1 MTLRGRKNH
10 YNIKILSG
18 YGVSVSLK
26 ENKITLKDGLDPFSD
41 AQQKEEWFIGNM
53 PYEKIVITGKG
64 YLSTEAISL
73 LCTHNR
79 NLIIVDSHGKPTC
92 MINGVMNSTTA
103 TKYRMSQYD
112 SFRNKEMCK
121 KLSVKTISDKLES
134 QIRFLESLNRD
145 DSGIIISKL
154 KNYLEELSEENY
166 DKIERTS
173 AKAYFLYYVSLF
185 DKKYQFDSRN
195 QSFIKQSK
203 KNATDPINALLNYGY
218 SVLAG
223 EICKFVCGFGL
234 DPYYGHMHKS
244 HSGFMALVY
253 DVMEP
258 FRWLVESAVYHIV
271 NTSSKQHRL
280 RLMDFAYTKDGS
292 VVLSDR
298 VKKNFLEKLERVF
311 QKEKKYD
318 FRHGAKTSDG
328 LKSIQEITVVKI
340 FIQNILKL
348 SKPIVQQ

>member
-1 MTLRGRKNH
+1 MTLKGKKNH
-10 YNIKILSG
+10 YNIKVLTG
-18 YGVSVSLK
+18 YGISVSVK
-26 ENKITLKDGLDPFSD
+26 ENKLVIKGSLDPFSP
-41 AQQKEEWFIGNM
+41 QETESWFIGNM
-53 PYEKIVITGKG
+53 PYEKIVIAGKG

-112 SFRNKEMCK
+112 AFRNKETCK
-121 KLSVKTISDKLES
+121 KLSLKTISDKLES

-145 DSGIIISKL
+145 DSCVLTSKL
-154 KNYLEELSEENY
+154 KNYLEILSEENFEFIE
-166 DKIERTS
+166 KIS

-185 DKKYQFDSRN
+185 DKKYTFDSRN

-234 DPYYGHMHKS
+234 DPYYGYMHKS

-253 DVMEP
+253 DVIEP
-258 FRWLVESAVYHIV
+258 FRWLVES
-271 NTSSKQHRL
+271 
-280 RLMDFAYTKDGS
+280 
-292 VVLSDR
+292 
-298 VKKNFLEKLERVF
+298 
-311 QKEKKYD
+311 
-318 FRHGAKTSDG
+318 
-328 LKSIQEITVVKI
+328 
-340 FIQNILKL
+340 
-348 SKPIVQQ
+348 